1 MKEVIR
7 TLVREA
13 IIKADKQ
20 GTISLPDA
28 GSASVEVSRSK
39 DPRFG
44 DYATNAALVLAS
56 ATNSKPRELAAVIK
70 DNLTKDSKV
79 LAGAEIAGPG
89 FINFFLAPEV
99 WHEVLHTIHREKEGY
114 GCAVKLDGPRALLE
128 FVSANPTGPLHVGH
142 GRGAAVGDTL
152 ARLLKTCGYKLET
165 EYYVNDSGNQMKIL
179 GRSLLVRYRQLL
191 GEDIEFPENHY
202 QGEYIGELAAE
213 LDGTPLGKK
222 LLEVPEDEAIELAA
236 QFACDRILQG
246 IKDDLNLFGVR
257 YDRYFSEKILHDS
270 GAIAATLK
278 DLRDRG
284 RAEEHE
290 GALWFSMDEEQD
302 EKDRV
307 LVRATGEPTYFAADA
322 AYHQDKLRRGFD
334 LLVDIWGSDHHGY
347 VPRVRASIEA
357 LGYSPDVLRVLL
369 VQFVNLVREGQKI
382 SMSTRSAEFIT
393 LREVLEEV
401 GPDAARFFFLTK
413 RCDSHLDFDLDL
425 AKKQSRDNPVYM
437 CNTLTPVWPVSL
449 E

>member
-257 YDRYFSEKILHDS
+257 YDRYFSEK
-270 GAIAATLK
+270 
-278 DLRDRG
+278 
-284 RAEEHE
+284 
-290 GALWFSMDEEQD
+290 
-302 EKDRV
+302 V
-307 LVRATGEPTYFAADA
+307 
-322 AYHQDKLRRGFD
+322 
-334 LLVDIWGSDHHGY
+334 
-347 VPRVRASIEA
+347 
-357 LGYSPDVLRVLL
+357 
-369 VQFVNLVREGQKI
+369 
-382 SMSTRSAEFIT
+382 ST
-393 LREVLEEV
+393 
-401 GPDAARFFFLTK
+401 
-413 RCDSHLDFDLDL
+413 
-425 AKKQSRDNPVYM
+425 
-437 CNTLTPVWPVSL
+437 
-449 E
+449 